1 MGKQR
6 RRHYG
11 FIGRTLTLC
20 LVPLVSMA
28 QQAVPAPAP
37 AKAAATPAP
46 AKAAAKPAPAKAA
59 AVPAPKGAAGC
70 CAPDGKKPAA
80 PQVAARKGPPR
91 GPIEKYDCK
100 IGTEDEHA
108 RIALLAQGGEV
119 QSVAYYSKWKPR
131 TCSVHLQR
139 GDAFSKWSDTG
150 NATIITTEFG
160 DFLIETSKAEYHM
173 FFREV
178 DRMHY
183 CGMMGKLT
191 GSILVTRTA
200 RPRCIVEG
208 IMDRSDI
215 DKDPAVRTDAKP
227 RLPDKVEKALAA
239 HTGRSGVD
247 KPPSDTPPPIATITP
262 PGPPLPPEAL
272 KLKLPEAR

>member
-1 MGKQR
+1 MIQTFRNNIFLANIAAVVLMMPIAG
-6 RRHYG
+6 
-11 FIGRTLTLC
+11 
-20 LVPLVSMA
+20 A
-28 QQAVPAPAP
+28 QQAPAP
-37 AKAAATPAP
+37 AKATTAP
-46 AKAAAKPAPAKAA
+46 AKAAPAPAS
-59 AVPAPKGAAGC
+59 KGAAGC
-70 CAPDGKKPAA
+70 CAPDAKKSAA
-80 PQVAARKGPPR
+80 PQVAAKKGPPR

-131 TCSVHLQR
+131 TCSVDLQR

-183 CGMMGKLT
+183 CGMMGRMT
-191 GSILVTRTA
+191 GSILVTRSA
-200 RPRCIVEG
+200 RPRCVVEG
-208 IMDRSDI
+208 IMDRGDM
-215 DKDPAVRTDAKP
+215 DKDSIAVRADAKP

-239 HTGRSGVD
+239 HTGRPSAD
-247 KPPSDTPPPIATITP
+247 KPPSDIPPPIPTITP
-262 PGPPLPPEAL
+262 PGPPLPSEAL
-272 KLKLPEAR
+272 KLQLPEIR